1 MATDATKDKRTRDRR
16 RKAKNL
22 ELATEEV
29 ESLNRIDKFIP
40 AGNAI
45 KSKVLSPE
53 DAAQSRVSIC
63 VRVCVHVYACVCVRL
78 SATLHPVLSPNSI
91 IIIIMSIVI
100 NASQCKS

>member
-22 ELATEEV
+22 ELATKEV

-40 AGNAI
+40 AGNTI

-63 VRVCVHVYACVCVRL
+63 VRLCVCVCMY
-78 SATLHPVLSPNSI
+78 VCEVKCNSPPS
-91 IIIIMSIVI
+91 
-100 NASQCKS
+100 SQPKQHHHHHEHRY